1 MWLFRRE
8 PAKIAPTE
16 TMTQSV
22 PGPRTL
28 ARFESLKLH
37 FLGLIILAVIIWN
50 LPGPIL
56 YFGAR
61 QMMSRTDLWMP
72 DGWKEPQV
80 LRAFQEA
87 QRTVPA
93 NATLGTNAQG
103 FHPER
108 RDHLTVLAPTKGEA
122 IAGRDAMVAA
132 MRAVFAREHAGFLN
146 SSREGPYADPVPNAT
161 TDALGKACRW
171 LALALVLV
179 AVAGLGLQWRRS
191 HLPGLALVGI
201 LATLVTGIAIIF
213 PVLWVFFFAV
223 GLPVAFLSLIIYL
236 TRRVRKAAR
245 WTEGRAHITRAKVQV
260 DHSHFDKTRAI
271 NKAAVAYEFTVDG
284 KTIHGDRIS
293 IGLAPAERVDETLK
307 RYRVGAEVP
316 VYYDPQNP
324 RDCVLERDPPVS
336 FGCLWGG
343 TVTVLL
349 LYSGAWIWMKTGW
362 SPGPFLTRS
371 FPALHHPIAVVCA
384 GAFGLFCVA
393 AGIWNRLRPRT
404 IAAWVRTS
412 GTIVTSETE
421 TYTNSTGSTS
431 CSGRRMYNALIEFSY
446 QVDGQE
452 YRSTK
457 GATDLVNVTVGNAR
471 AKSEEDVARYPV
483 GMTVD
488 VYYDAKNP
496 TQASLE
502 PREEIALT
510 GNHTLI
516 VGAILILAAFYA
528 ATH

>member
-1 MWLFRRE
+1 
-8 PAKIAPTE
+8 
-16 TMTQSV
+16 
-22 PGPRTL
+22 L

-37 FLGLIILAVIIWN
+37 FLGLIVLAVIVWN

-72 DGWKEPQV
+72 NGWNEPQV

-93 NATLGTNAQG
+93 NATLATNAQG

-122 IAGRDAMVAA
+122 VAGRDAIVAA
-132 MRAVFAREHAGFLN
+132 MRAVFERDHAGFLN

-161 TDALGKACRW
+161 TDALSKACRW

-179 AVAGLGLQWRRS
+179 AVAGLVLQWRRS

-213 PVLWVFFFAV
+213 PVLWVLFFAM
-223 GLPVAFLSLIIYL
+223 GLPVAFLALIIYL

-245 WTEGRAHITRAKVQV
+245 WKEGRARITRAKVQV

-284 KTIHGDRIS
+284 KTIQGDRIS

-316 VYYDPQNP
+316 VYYDPENP

-349 LYSGAWIWMKTGW
+349 LYAGVWIWMKTGW
-362 SPGPFLTRS
+362 TPGPFLARS
-371 FPALHHPIAVVCA
+371 FPTLHHPVAVVCA
-384 GAFGLFCVA
+384 GAFGLFCFA
-393 AGIWNRLRPRT
+393 AGIWNRLHPRT
-404 IAAWVRTS
+404 IPAWIRTS

-421 TYTNSTGSTS
+421 TYTDSTGSAS
-431 CSGRRMYNALIEFSY
+431 RSRRTMYNALIEFSY

-452 YRSTK
+452 YRGTE
-457 GATDLVNVTVGNAR
+457 GAANTVNIAIGNGQAQAR
-471 AKSEEDVARYPV
+471 EDVARYPV

-488 VYYDAKNP
+488 VYYDPGNP
-496 TQASLE
+496 TSASLQ
-502 PREEIALT
+502 PREEITLN
-510 GNHTLI
+510 GNRTLI
-516 VGAILILAAFYA
+516 IGGILVLVALYA